1 LSVLCAGA
9 GISSLLDPSKR
20 APAVQG
26 RGLTPPSVFL
36 QRVNAEFA
44 VDAYGMGYLDPSKDP
59 STEPDVSHTAS
70 KLPRRDTRQRTP
82 QCPVLTLHTA
92 PTAAVLIRR
101 GAAAHDQ

>member
-1 LSVLCAGA
+1 MLCAGA

-26 RGLTPPSVFL
+26 RGLTPPSVSL